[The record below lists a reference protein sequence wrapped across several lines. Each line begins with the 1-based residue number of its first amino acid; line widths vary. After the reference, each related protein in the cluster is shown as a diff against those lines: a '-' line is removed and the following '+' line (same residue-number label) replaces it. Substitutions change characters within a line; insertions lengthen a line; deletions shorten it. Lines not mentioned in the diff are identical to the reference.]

1 MKKEGGGRKGGKE
14 CESGLSDGQGGR
26 CKGVPVLYS
35 SVGPLWSRQPGDAQ
49 QQAGSSPSLTRSSAQ
64 CVVSISRTAAL
75 TALPTAS

>member
-1 MKKEGGGRKGGKE
+1 MKTEEGGGKGGKG
-14 CESGLSDGQGGR
+14 CALGLRGGQGGR
-26 CKGVPVLYS
+26 GKGVLGLYS

>member
-1 MKKEGGGRKGGKE
+1 MKKEGGGGKGGKE
-14 CESGLSDGQGGR
+14 CALGPSDGLGGR
-26 CKGVPVLYS
+26 RKGVPGLYS